1 MLHRPKK
8 RNCPS
13 CSVSSFWKV
22 LRQPPGEMNGKR
34 PSSTST
40 RASADQKISLS
51 TRDAPYF
58 FAGAADAPEPPRY
71 ALKNSE
77 PAGSTTSRSPFLLKL
92 DLYASRLR

>member
-8 RNCPS
+8 RSWPS

-22 LRQPPGEMNGKR
+22 LRQPPGEMKGKR

-40 RASADQKISLS
+40 RASADQKMSLS
-51 TRDAPYF
+51 KRAGPYF
-58 FAGAADAPEPPRY
+58 LAGAAAGPALPRN

-77 PAGSTTSRSPFLLKL
+77 PAGSTTITSPFLLKL
-92 DLYASRLR
+92 AL